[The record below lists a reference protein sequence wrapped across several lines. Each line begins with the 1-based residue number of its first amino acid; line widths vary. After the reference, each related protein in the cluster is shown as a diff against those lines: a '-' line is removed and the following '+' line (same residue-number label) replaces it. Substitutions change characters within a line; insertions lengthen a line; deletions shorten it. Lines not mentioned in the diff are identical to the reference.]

1 MISKLDDVFSTS
13 CNEVEMFFFYWISL
27 IRYGML
33 TNTLKISWK
42 LEKCIQILSAKK
54 CIIGKCT
61 TEKNF
66 FSSKNRNISHVILNE
81 MFAWQLLFG
90 IWFVVLKPFDDIND
104 SSFITNTLY
113 LWIMHSLGI
122 LFFHDAS
129 FFFSTFLFRF
139 NFARLCIVQACNWIQ
154 IDTA

>member
-1 MISKLDDVFSTS
+1 MISKMDDVFSTS
-13 CNEVEMFFFYWISL
+13 CNEVEMFFLLNF

-33 TNTLKISWK
+33 TNTLKIGWK

-90 IWFVVLKPFDDIND
+90 IWFVVLKPFDDMND

-122 LFFHDAS
+122 LYFHDGS
-129 FFFSTFLFRF
+129 FFFLNISFSLQF
-139 NFARLCIVQACNWIQ
+139 CKIVQACDWIQ